1 MILWVNDY
9 SSPEGRD
16 YKQLR
21 CLKLLSAWNI
31 RYLYLVQTSKMINNS
46 TRVWVLLIPIKFI
59 HQNAEQVLISE
70 HLWYK
75 YVEGCIQSEGS
86 GSQAWLT
93 PAEVWKLHHPVPKAH
108 NGTVDISNRQQ
119 VCCISATI
127 LSTLLN
133 SLLQTNRPPLLP
145 ALFSLLCSL
154 SEMKVY
160 KIHMYI
166 ISPIQSC
173 HLQP

>member
-31 RYLYLVQTSKMINNS
+31 RCLYLVQTSKMINNS

-59 HQNAEQVLISE
+59 HQNAEQVLVSE

-75 YVEGCIQSEGS
+75 YVEGCIQSKLSAHKHGWHQLRYGS
-86 GSQAWLT
+86 CTILCQRPIMEQW
-93 PAEVWKLHHPVPKAH
+93 
-108 NGTVDISNRQQ
+108 
-119 VCCISATI
+119 ISATDSRSAASVQTI
-127 LSTLLN
+127 LSTLLY